1 MKYKMLPPSKILLA
15 VDIFDMSNPF
25 VCDIG
30 APFLRGW

>member
-1 MKYKMLPPSKILLA
+1 LLA

-30 APFLRGW
+30 APFLQRW